1 MSPVRTFAGK
11 LLWVSSLVL
20 SFNIATANRVSA
32 NTPETAPAELKE
44 AISQI
49 EAAANRRNIKEVLAF
64 YSPDF
69 SNSDG
74 MKLSSLEQSLTQL
87 WQDYSSIKY
96 TTQILSWEQQQ
107 DGRLVAETQTTI
119 QGSKKSKV
127 RNINL
132 ESKIR
137 SRQYFQ
143 NKKLVSQEILA
154 ETTKITSGETP
165 PNVEVRLPETVKVGE
180 LFDFDV
186 IVNEPIGDDL
196 LLGAA
201 MEERVSGNLYL
212 NPSKIQLEELYSGGI
227 FKQVKAPLLPDKR
240 WLSAIIIRGDG
251 IVQITQRVLVTN
263 K

>member
-11 LLWVSSLVL
+11 LLWVGSLVL

-32 NTPETAPAELKE
+32 DTPETIPVELKE
-44 AISQI
+44 TISQL

-74 MKLSSLEQSLTQL
+74 VRLSSLEQSLSKL
-87 WQDYSSIKY
+87 WKDYSSVKY
-96 TTQILSWEQQQ
+96 TTQILSWEKK
-107 DGRLVAETQTTI
+107 DDRSIVETLTII
-119 QGSKKSKV
+119 QGSKRDKV

-137 SRQYFQ
+137 SRQSFQ
-143 NKKLVSQEILA
+143 NNKLVDQEILA
-154 ETTKITSGETP
+154 ETTKITSGDLP
-165 PNVEVRLPETVKVGE
+165 PDVEVRLPETVKVGE
-180 LFDFDV
+180 VFDFDV

-212 NPSKIQLEELYSGGI
+212 NPSNLQLEELYSGGL
-227 FKQVKAPLLPDKR
+227 FKRVKAPLLPDKR

-251 IVQITQRVLVTN
+251 IVQITQRVIVTS